1 MLVHIESNIFRY
13 LYYYIKYTNIME
25 LKDKEIYEFYSKNLV
40 FKDQKNHFDNQRYIL
55 SMHIKFNYYMIL
67 KTIKERIL
75 KMSCNNIQSIDI
87 ATENFKKKLFLNID
101 NINMKNRS
109 FIIQDNYSQSYYSTA
124 DKQQICIN
132 GCVHIC
138 NYCHYCTCNCICIK
152 DKNLIYILSDDLHY
166 IN

>member
-1 MLVHIESNIFRY
+1 
-13 LYYYIKYTNIME
+13 
-25 LKDKEIYEFYSKNLV
+25 
-40 FKDQKNHFDNQRYIL
+40 
-55 SMHIKFNYYMIL
+55 MHIKFNYYMIL